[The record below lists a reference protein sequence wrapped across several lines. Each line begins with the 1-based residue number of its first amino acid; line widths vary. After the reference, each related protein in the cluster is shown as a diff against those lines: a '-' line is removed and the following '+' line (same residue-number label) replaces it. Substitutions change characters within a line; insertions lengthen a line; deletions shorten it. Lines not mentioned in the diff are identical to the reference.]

1 MRRGFSIGAVGLA
14 LGIAG
19 CGGSS
24 HASSAA
30 AGSGASG
37 SGASGSGGAV
47 TTSASRSGSG
57 SASAS
62 ASAPANKPGHAVKPH
77 RRHVYNRPAQV
88 VAGTGGV
95 IVPAVHITLA
105 PAAPA
110 APAARPAFLSAA
122 DAVCRSYRSEVAAE
136 GVAGTL
142 PAQEKV
148 YVTVVDDATRAIVR
162 LQRLSPP
169 AAARPL
175 FLRYLA
181 LTGGAIDDFAIA
193 QRRSRSTSEKDG
205 TSVEGGDFSA
215 FQVLARRVTAA
226 RAVAHQLG
234 LRVCGSAGSDWL

>member
-1 MRRGFSIGAVGLA
+1 MRRGFTIGAVGLT

-30 AGSGASG
+30 AASAEPGGAST
-37 SGASGSGGAV
+37 A
-47 TTSASRSGSG
+47 
-57 SASAS
+57 SASASGAASTS
-62 ASAPANKPGHAVKPH
+62 ASAPANKPANVVNPG
-77 RRHVYNRPAQV
+77 RRHVHTRPAQV

-95 IVPAVHITLA
+95 IVPAVHITL
-105 PAAPA
+105 APA

-136 GVAGTL
+136 GGAGTL
-142 PAQEKV
+142 TAQEKV

-162 LQRLSPP
+162 LQALSPP

-205 TSVEGGDFSA
+205 TAVDGSDFGA

>member
-1 MRRGFSIGAVGLA
+1 MRRGLCIGAAGLA

-30 AGSGASG
+30 AGSPASAPGG
-37 SGASGSGGAV
+37 SPATS
-47 TTSASRSGSG
+47 TSASAG
-57 SASAS
+57 AS
-62 ASAPANKPGHAVKPH
+62 ASAPASQTTHAVKPA
-77 RRHVYNRPAQV
+77 RRAVSNRPPQV

-95 IVPAVHITLA
+95 IVPAAHITLVA
-105 PAAPA
+105 AAPDR
-110 APAARPAFLSAA
+110 RPAFLSAA
-122 DAVCRSYRSEVAAE
+122 DAVCRSYRRQVAAE
-136 GVAGTL
+136 GAAGTL
-142 PAQEKV
+142 TAQEKV

-162 LQRLSPP
+162 LQALSPP
-169 AAARPL
+169 AGVRPL

-181 LTGGAIDDFAIA
+181 LTGGAIDDFATA

-205 TSVEGGDFSA
+205 TAVEGSDFSA
-215 FQVLARRVTAA
+215 FQVLAKRVTAA

>member
-30 AGSGASG
+30 AGSGAS
-37 SGASGSGGAV
+37 ASGGSV
-47 TTSASRSGSG
+47 TTSGSGSG
-57 SASAS
+57 SASSS
-62 ASAPANKPGHAVKPH
+62 ASAPASRPAHGVKPH
-77 RRHVYNRPAQV
+77 RRHVYNLPAQV

-95 IVPAVHITLA
+95 IVPAAHITLS
-105 PAAPA
+105 PAAPT
-110 APAARPAFLSAA
+110 APTARPAFVSAA
-122 DAVCRSYRSEVAAE
+122 DAVCRSYRSEVAAQ
-136 GVAGTL
+136 GGAGTL
-142 PAQEKV
+142 TAQEKV

-162 LQRLSPP
+162 LQALSPP

-205 TSVEGGDFSA
+205 TSVEGSDFST

-226 RAVAHQLG
+226 HAVAHRLG

>member
-1 MRRGFSIGAVGLA
+1 MRRGLSIGAVGLA
-14 LGIAG
+14 LGLAG

-24 HASSAA
+24 HALSGA
-30 AGSGASG
+30 AGSGAS
-37 SGASGSGGAV
+37 ASGGAV
-47 TTSASRSGSG
+47 TTSASRSGS
-57 SASAS
+57 AS
-62 ASAPANKPGHAVKPH
+62 ASAPVHKAAHAVKPH
-77 RRHVYNRPAQV
+77 RRHVYNRPPQV

-95 IVPAVHITLA
+95 IVPAAHITLG
-105 PAAPA
+105 PA

-122 DAVCRSYRSEVAAE
+122 DAVCRSYRSEVAAQ
-136 GVAGTL
+136 GDAGTL
-142 PAQEKV
+142 TAQEKV
-148 YVTVVDDATRAIVR
+148 YGTVVDDATRAIVR

-169 AAARPL
+169 AAERPL

-205 TSVEGGDFSA
+205 TSVEGSDFST

-226 RAVAHQLG
+226 HAVAHRLG